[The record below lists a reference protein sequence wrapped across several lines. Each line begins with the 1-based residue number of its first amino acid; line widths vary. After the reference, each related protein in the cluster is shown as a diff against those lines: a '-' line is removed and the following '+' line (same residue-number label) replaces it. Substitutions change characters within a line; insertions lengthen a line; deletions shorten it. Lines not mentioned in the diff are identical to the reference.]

1 MFCRNCLFPFNIIS
15 YSEHLK
21 LSFNSNTACNC
32 FKKLTKSNLE
42 NLSSYEVISS
52 LSNQPNLNNSDID
65 SHISNNSNFSYYKVH
80 DFHDNRDI
88 SSMKN
93 SFSLLHCN
101 IRSLQAN
108 HDNLVDLINNLNF
121 DFSIIGLSEIKF
133 QVGKDTY
140 SNTSINNYSFLAQPS
155 QSAAGGVGFYINN
168 KLKFSERDDL
178 NTTSNSYESI
188 WIEVKDSSGKI
199 FLCSVFYRHP
209 KSDLTLFLNEF
220 YATIDKISKENKHC
234 VIMGDFNI
242 DLLNYESHH
251 LTEEYINTM
260 NSLSFQPMI
269 TKPTRITDHSATL
282 IDHIFFQF
290 TRVLH
295 R

>member
-1 MFCRNCLFPFNIIS
+1 MFPFNTFS
-15 YSEHLK
+15 YNELLK
-21 LSFNSNTACNC
+21 LSFNSNAACNC
-32 FKKLTKSNLE
+32 SKKLTKSNLE

-65 SHISNNSNFSYYKVH
+65 SHISNNSNFSYYNVH

-88 SSMKN
+88 SSIKN
-93 SFSLLHCN
+93 PFSLLHCN

-108 HDNLVDLINNLNF
+108 QDNLVDLINNLNF

-140 SNTSINNYSFLAQPS
+140 SNTSINNYSFLSQPCP
-155 QSAAGGVGFYINN
+155 AGGVGFYINN

-188 WIEVKDSSGKI
+188 VIEVKDSGGKI

-209 KSDLTLFLNEF
+209 KADLTLFLNEF
-220 YATIDKISKENKHC
+220 CATIDKISKENKHC
-234 VIMGDFNI
+234 LIMGDFNI

-251 LTEEYINTM
+251 LTENI
-260 NSLSFQPMI
+260 
-269 TKPTRITDHSATL
+269 
-282 IDHIFFQF
+282 
-290 TRVLH
+290 
-295 R
+295 